1 MLRLLSSKEASPS
14 QATPAPAPPGFM
26 FSVPFGLD
34 SSHGQAQDQC
44 GKGLPKSL
52 HTQTWSLGT
61 ITVII
66 YPRYEERCPIYR
78 LEVKWKSLSHVWL
91 FVTPMDYT
99 IQSMEFSRQEYWRI
113 PFSRGSSRP
122 RSPTLQEDSSPA
134 ESQGKP
140 KNTGVASLS
149 LLQWIFLTQESNQG
163 LMHCRQ
169 VLYQLSYQ
177 GSPFIGLAFINNL
190 FHLTHYIL
198 QWLADHSLIRFWSI
212 LQSSL

>member
-1 MLRLLSSKEASPS
+1 MWSLLRYNSGWLSMLRLLSSKEASPS
-14 QATPAPAPPGFM
+14 KATPAPAPPGFM

-34 SSHGQAQDQC
+34 SSHDQARDQC

-66 YPRYEERCPIYR
+66 YPRYEERYPIYR
-78 LEVKWKSLSHVWL
+78 LVVKWKSLSHVWL

-99 IQSMEFSRQEYWRI
+99 IQSMEFSRQEYWSGQ
-113 PFSRGSSRP
+113 PFPSLGDLPDPGIEP

-140 KNTGVASLS
+140 KNTGVGSLS
-149 LLQWIFLTQESNQG
+149 LL
-163 LMHCRQ
+163 
-169 VLYQLSYQ
+169 
-177 GSPFIGLAFINNL
+177 
-190 FHLTHYIL
+190 
-198 QWLADHSLIRFWSI
+198 
-212 LQSSL
+212 